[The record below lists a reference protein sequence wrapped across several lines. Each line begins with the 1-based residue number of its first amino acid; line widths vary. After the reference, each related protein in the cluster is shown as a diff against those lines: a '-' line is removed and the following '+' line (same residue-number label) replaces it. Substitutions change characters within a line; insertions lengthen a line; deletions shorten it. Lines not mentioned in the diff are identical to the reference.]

1 MRATIMSSRNFKL
14 ENPEDNKMIYDIRP
28 SDVIIVNSNKNNKVK
43 DIKVGDGIR
52 QYLEDLYNH

>member
-28 SDVIIVNSNKNNKVK
+28 SDVIIVNSNENNKVK